1 MDGLN
6 CYSSP
11 FLAKRQQGVPRKC
24 KIILPELIHEK
35 KKKCIFLEFHL
46 HHKSFNQE
54 EKMDNLIIQ
63 VIQPL

>member
-11 FLAKRQQGVPRKC
+11 FLAKRQQGVLRKC

-35 KKKCIFLEFHL
+35 KKKMHFSGISSPSQKL
-46 HHKSFNQE
+46 
-54 EKMDNLIIQ
+54 
-63 VIQPL
+63 